1 MRIDVK
7 VCRIIRVLVSIEYR
21 DAFNVFDKD
30 GDETISTTELLTVM
44 RSLGQNPSNEEAK
57 QMITEVDINGA

>member
-7 VCRIIRVLVSIEYR
+7 VCRFIRVLVSIEYR

>member
-7 VCRIIRVLVSIEYR
+7 VCRLIRVLVSIEYR

>member
-7 VCRIIRVLVSIEYR
+7 VCRLIRFLVSIEYR